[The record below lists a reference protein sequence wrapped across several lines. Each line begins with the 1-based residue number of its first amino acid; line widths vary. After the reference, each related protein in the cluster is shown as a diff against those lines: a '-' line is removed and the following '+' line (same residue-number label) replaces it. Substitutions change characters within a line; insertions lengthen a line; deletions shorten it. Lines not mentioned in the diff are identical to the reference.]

1 MDEVNIMNT
10 TEMKRIS
17 LNIAPQVYEQLEG
30 LANKRGKTVTGV
42 IRDAL
47 ALEAWFDRTR
57 EEGGRVLLDCNGE
70 VREIVPR

>member
-1 MDEVNIMNT
+1 MDSSEV
-10 TEMKRIS
+10 KRIS
-17 LNIAPQVYEQLEG
+17 LNVTPQVYNEIQG
-30 LANKRGKTVTGV
+30 LADKRGKTVTGV

-57 EEGGRVLLDCNGE
+57 EDGGRVLLERNGE